1 MIKKTHIKFG
11 SSFFMLV
18 LLLPVFFAYGS
29 PASSDQN
36 DHLVFSSKFVPAQ
49 TLISL
54 AELCEEREAKD
65 STETLHDTP
74 FIQFTYSLSNTDRS
88 TACVAFHKNPHT
100 SFANTTNLPLYLA
113 KQVFLI

>member
-1 MIKKTHIKFG
+1 MKFG
-11 SSFFMLV
+11 SGFFMLV
-18 LLLPVFFAYGS
+18 LLLPLFFAFGS
-29 PASSDQN
+29 TASSDQN
-36 DHLVFSSKFVPAQ
+36 DHAVFSNKLLPTQ

-74 FIQFTYSLSNTDRS
+74 FIQFTYSLGNTNHLTS
-88 TACVAFHKNPHT
+88 CAAFHRNSHP
-100 SFANTTNLPLYLA
+100 SFANTTNVRLYLA